1 MISRSDRNPH
11 FGVVILAAG
20 ASRRMGRPKALLPWR
35 GKTILGHLTT
45 IWKTAGARRI
55 AVVYDPEN
63 HALVA
68 EMDRLSITD
77 RIANSDPQQGMMS
90 SARAAAGTDWC
101 ADLAHVAVALV
112 DQPQIHSG
120 LIMRLAEFAR
130 EHPDFI
136 CQPEHLGK
144 RGHPVFF
151 PSPHFR
157 QIADSSEETLR
168 DFIRLR
174 PDSRKFLACESPAVL
189 ADLDT
194 PEAYEEALREEGS
207 TDHED
212 RFH

>member
-1 MISRSDRNPH
+1 MISRSDRNPG

-35 GKTILGHLTT
+35 GNTILGHLTAV
-45 IWKTAGARRI
+45 WKTAGARRI
-55 AVVYDPEN
+55 AVVYDPQN
-63 HALVA
+63 NALVT

-77 RIANSDPQQGMMS
+77 RIANTDPQQGMMS
-90 SARAAAGTDWC
+90 SARAAAVTDWFS
-101 ADLAHVAVALV
+101 DLAHVAIALV
-112 DQPQIHSG
+112 DQPQIPAR
-120 LIMRLAEFAR
+120 LIVRLAEFAR

-136 CQPEHLGK
+136 CQPEHNGK

-151 PSPHFR
+151 PKPHFR
-157 QIADSSEETLR
+157 QIADSRQQTLR
-168 DFIRLR
+168 DFIRSR
-174 PDSRKFLACESPAVL
+174 SDSRKFLACESPAVL

-207 TDHED
+207 TDYED